1 MASLKEINRANLLFK
16 EKKIPHSFL
25 HCISSYP
32 NSEKGSYL
40 ANLIDLQKKLSCPIG
55 FSDHTNDIKTSIYSN
70 LLGAKIIEKHFYL
83 GKGHDCVDKAVS
95 INPFQ
100 MKTLKSEL
108 SNIENILGKVK
119 YGIRKEEINALQF
132 KRVKNGNNKYK

>member
-1 MASLKEINRANLLFK
+1 M
-16 EKKIPHSFL
+16 
-25 HCISSYP
+25 
-32 NSEKGSYL
+32 
-40 ANLIDLQKKLSCPIG
+40 SCPIG

-132 KRVKNGNNKYK
+132 KRVKMEIININKLRKYNYLVTGGTGSFGQKLVKILQKKVKPKRIVVFSRDELN